1 MKNFISFFAR
11 PVNSFLALLLTILVS
26 SCAHEPQ
33 RLLFSNHPTE
43 YKKVA
48 EPVKVAAT
56 TNQAA
61 GSLTASTEP
70 AASALAAEDISTS
83 AQINAKALATEL
95 AKSTSAVSAPE
106 TKDLTRKEKITALKT
121 AFKEVKKAKK
131 EIKQLKKADTKK
143 VQAAGPVTNDVAIKI
158 IVIGLILV
166 LLGLVVPFLYGLGG
180 LVVVIGLVLLLLNYL

>member
-1 MKNFISFFAR
+1 MKNFIFLFAR
-11 PVNSFLALLLTILVS
+11 PVNFFGAVLLAFLVS
-26 SCAHEPQ
+26 SCTREPQ

-43 YKKVA
+43 YKKTA
-48 EPVKVAAT
+48 EPVKVAGT
-56 TNQAA
+56 TH
-61 GSLTASTEP
+61 ASANSITVS
-70 AASALAAEDISTS
+70 AASEAAAIAAENI
-83 AQINAKALATEL
+83 AAPAEINAKTLATEL
-95 AKSTSAVSAPE
+95 TKSSRTVSAPE
-106 TKDLTRKEKITALKT
+106 TKTITRKEKITALKT